1 MLSTHLLRKRP
12 RQLHGLGRF
21 LRFLGVAWCR
31 WVGPPGESE
40 VSPPPL
46 TAGAPAGPLHGQLL
60 RQQAAGHRGQAA
72 ADPAGPSR
80 EPAGLGGRH
89 VAGPARQGG
98 PHRQLGTL
106 RFSAASAGEHVST
119 THPPVCACMRAL
131 HGHVYTHVQLQ
142 VHTCACVYMHPH
154 TCGVCVCM
162 HVYVCMCVCTRACL
176 LLCMCTYNTPAHMQF
191 WVGTRQGTPA
201 MPSPPQ
207 PTAPL
212 CLSCGPHGQ
221 MPSVSL
227 SLGCWPLSAIT
238 VTVLSTSS

>member
-1 MLSTHLLRKRP
+1 MLRKQRGKIPEMLLTHLLRKRP

-21 LRFLGVAWCR
+21 LRFLGVTWCR

-40 VSPPPL
+40 VSPPTP

-106 RFSAASAGEHVST
+106 RFSAASAGEHVSHT
-119 THPPVCACMRAL
+119 PACMRVRAACVHCMGMCTCTCSCRCIHVHACTCTHTRVAFVCACTCM
-131 HGHVYTHVQLQ
+131 
-142 VHTCACVYMHPH
+142 CACACACARVHVCSCACALITPRP
-154 TCGVCVCM
+154 TCSFGWA
-162 HVYVCMCVCTRACL
+162 HVRAPQPCL
-176 LLCMCTYNTPAHMQF
+176 L
-191 WVGTRQGTPA
+191 
-201 MPSPPQ
+201 
-207 PTAPL
+207 
-212 CLSCGPHGQ
+212 
-221 MPSVSL
+221 
-227 SLGCWPLSAIT
+227 PLSRQLPFA
-238 VTVLSTSS
+238 